1 MESRTVTPVIRDT
14 LKSGQQFPQGGT
26 KPGPFRYAQ
35 RAAAYRRNFILQR
48 GGVMT
53 WTGEMRYRVG
63 ARVTLLP
70 HLMPTPASEYGATV
84 PARALAER

>member
-53 WTGEMRYRVG
+53 
-63 ARVTLLP
+63 
-70 HLMPTPASEYGATV
+70 
-84 PARALAER
+84 